1 MESLLAF
8 FLALALLITIAKAA
22 GALAIRWQQP
32 AVFGE
37 LLAGVLLGPTLLNM
51 LHWPVFAGHQLE
63 TSVSQLANLGVLV
76 LMFIAGL
83 EVDLEAMLESGR
95 AAILTGSL
103 GAIMPLILTPPIMLL
118 FGYDVLSGIFI
129 GITLSATSTSISAQT
144 LMELGVLRSRV
155 GTVLMGSAVVDDILT
170 ILALSLFTALAV
182 GGGGGAMALV
192 TVLARIVLFMA
203 LALLVASKLVPRLAA
218 WADDLPIS
226 QGLTSLAF
234 VMVLYYSWAA
244 EALGGMAA
252 ITGSFIA
259 GLAFARTSYRR
270 RVEGAIS
277 TIAYSW
283 LVPVFF
289 ISIGLETNGR
299 ALGLS
304 GIPFALTLT
313 LLAVVT
319 KVFGCGLG
327 AKVGGL
333 SLAEARAVGVGMI
346 SRGEVGLIVATV
358 GLSAGLI
365 DDGVYAASVI
375 VVLITTLI
383 TPVILRALYP
393 QSPSPAGLE
402 ASA

>member
-1 MESLLAF
+1 
-8 FLALALLITIAKAA
+8 
-22 GALAIRWQQP
+22 
-32 AVFGE
+32 
-37 LLAGVLLGPTLLNM
+37 
-51 LHWPVFAGHQLE
+51 
-63 TSVSQLANLGVLV
+63 
-76 LMFIAGL
+76 
-83 EVDLEAMLESGR
+83 
-95 AAILTGSL
+95 
-103 GAIMPLILTPPIMLL
+103 
-118 FGYDVLSGIFI
+118 
-129 GITLSATSTSISAQT
+129 
-144 LMELGVLRSRV
+144 
-155 GTVLMGSAVVDDILT
+155 MGSAVVDDILT

-313 LLAVVT
+313 LIAIVT

-393 QSPSPAGLE
+393 RSSSPAGLE